1 MDFKLIQGDNK
12 NIKFKLFS
20 TNYSGL
26 MLEKLTIKNYLLLKN
41 IEIDLS
47 KGFNIIT
54 GETGAGK
61 SILINALNLLLGGRA
76 DYSIISKNKDKMII
90 EGIVSVSKENKAII
104 SKILKEHEIESMIT
118 SPPSPLRL

>member
-1 MDFKLIQGDNK
+1 
-12 NIKFKLFS
+12 
-20 TNYSGL
+20 

-61 SILINALNLLLGGRA
+61 S
-76 DYSIISKNKDKMII
+76 
-90 EGIVSVSKENKAII
+90 
-104 SKILKEHEIESMIT
+104 
-118 SPPSPLRL
+118 